1 MKPFICLC
9 WVIFAT
15 VWLSACGGRTAASS
29 PRGGD
34 TLDLRYAENL
44 TLVDCGS
51 YQMATLR
58 NPWDTSQ
65 VLHTYLLVPRGD
77 SLPVELPEG
86 TVVRIPLE
94 RAVVF
99 SSVHC
104 ALLEE
109 LGALDAIGGVC
120 DLRYIMMPRIQE
132 RCRSG
137 RIVDAGNGMNPDVEK
152 IVSLR
157 ADALLLSP
165 FENSGGYGRLGKLG
179 VPLVECADYMETS
192 PLGRAEW
199 IRFYGRLF
207 GRAAEAD
214 SVFAQ
219 VERRYR
225 ALASKAAGA
234 GHRPKVLSDLKSGSA
249 WYVPA
254 GRSTTGRIYAD
265 AGGDYVFAGLEGSGS
280 VPMSFET
287 VYDKARDADVWL
299 IKYNAPVD
307 KTCDDLRRD
316 YAPYAGFKAFRDRQ
330 IYGCNTAECPFYEET
345 PFHPERLLADLVKM
359 FHPGLSDSRDMR
371 YFRKLAE

>member
-1 MKPFICLC
+1 M
-9 WVIFAT
+9 
-15 VWLSACGGRTAASS
+15 
-29 PRGGD
+29 
-34 TLDLRYAENL
+34 
-44 TLVDCGS
+44 
-51 YQMATLR
+51 
-58 NPWDTSQ
+58 
-65 VLHTYLLVPRGD
+65 
-77 SLPVELPEG
+77 
-86 TVVRIPLE
+86 
-94 RAVVF
+94 
-99 SSVHC
+99 
-104 ALLEE
+104 
-109 LGALDAIGGVC
+109 
-120 DLRYIMMPRIQE
+120 
-132 RCRSG
+132 
-137 RIVDAGNGMNPDVEK
+137 
-152 IVSLR
+152 
-157 ADALLLSP
+157 
-165 FENSGGYGRLGKLG
+165 GKLG

-219 VERRYR
+219 VERSYR
-225 ALASKAAGA
+225 ALASKVAGA

-287 VYDKARDADVWL
+287 VYGKARDADIWL

-316 YAPYAGFKAFRDRQ
+316 YAPYAGFKAFQDRQ
-330 IYGCNTAECPFYEET
+330 IYGCNTAARPFYEET

-359 FHPGLSDSRDMR
+359 FHPELSGSRDMR

>member
-1 MKPFICLC
+1 MKPFICFC

-120 DLRYIMMPRIQE
+120 DLRYIRMPRIQE

-219 VERRYR
+219 VERSYR
-225 ALASKAAGA
+225 ALASKVAGA

-280 VPMSFET
+280 VPMRALERSRMTRRQVSMVSPVTKGSGAAEPSPQGPSSVMT
-287 VYDKARDADVWL
+287 L
-299 IKYNAPVD
+299 ISQLSAVSMV
-307 KTCDDLRRD
+307 
-316 YAPYAGFKAFRDRQ
+316 PYATRNGCFKGAVNFSILTSVILMVPPRAGRRFS
-330 IYGCNTAECPFYEET
+330 TS
-345 PFHPERLLADLVKM
+345 V
-359 FHPGLSDSRDMR
+359 
-371 YFRKLAE
+371 